1 MSQVSQSSPARRGG
15 VPPGFGARFAVTM
28 AAAAVV
34 VMSAVGPA
42 APHLLAAAAAARPHA
57 PDLGRL
63 ARLPPA
69 IKLHLGAALAALAL
83 GAALMGARK
92 GRRFHRTAGWVWV
105 GLVSLVA
112 GSSLFITSLSPGRFS
127 VLHLLTGWTLM
138 VLPLAVIWA
147 RRHDVVRHRRVMMG
161 LFYGG
166 FAINLI
172 VAFIPGRTLWSTFFG

>member
-1 MSQVSQSSPARRGG
+1 MYWLSGTYGTKSMHSSCICSEM
-15 VPPGFGARFAVTM
+15 RFR
-28 AAAAVV
+28 
-34 VMSAVGPA
+34 S
-42 APHLLAAAAAARPHA
+42 
-57 PDLGRL
+57 
-63 ARLPPA
+63 
-69 IKLHLGAALAALAL
+69 
-83 GAALMGARK
+83 
-92 GRRFHRTAGWVWV
+92 
-105 GLVSLVA
+105 A